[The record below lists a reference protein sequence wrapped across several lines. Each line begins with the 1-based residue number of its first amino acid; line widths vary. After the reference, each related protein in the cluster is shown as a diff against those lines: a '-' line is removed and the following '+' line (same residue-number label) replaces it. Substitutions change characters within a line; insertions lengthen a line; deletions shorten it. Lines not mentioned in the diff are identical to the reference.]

1 MDNFYTRH
9 NLAAVLQKFTD
20 GESRV
25 IGTIKFTN
33 VDGTNR
39 YHLSKA
45 MELMKDAPRG
55 SWRLVQAYHKH
66 PNYEKLQR
74 DHSTQQRHL
83 QPAERQPFMPPFD
96 KVADCCGFIV
106 LKDSKL
112 VIFYS
117 SDLNSSQTEPIMD
130 SSDSRAVECV
140 HGLAIMYR
148 WTGSEVL
155 NRTPFPVPAPI
166 VAYNAFMNAVDRM
179 DQVRS
184 TLRTQRREKRVHM
197 SVFTYLLD
205 LSASQAYAV
214 YKKLKEKETS
224 KHSYFNFKRRI
235 CEQLVTPLQDTRQQH
250 RAAVREAVQGSQ
262 TI

>member
-1 MDNFYTRH
+1 MDSFYTRH
-9 NLAAVLQKFTD
+9 NLAAILQKFTD

-25 IGTIKFTN
+25 IGTIKLTN
-33 VDGTNR
+33 VGGTNR

-55 SWRLVQAYHKH
+55 AWKLVQASHKH

-74 DHSTQQRHL
+74 DHSTQQRRL
-83 QPAERQPFMPPFD
+83 EPKERQPFVPPFD
-96 KVADCCGFIV
+96 NVADCCGFIV

-112 VIFYS
+112 VVFYS
-117 SDLNSSQTEPIMD
+117 SDLNSSPAEPIMD
-130 SSDSRAVECV
+130 SSDSKAVECV
-140 HGLAIMYR
+140 HGLAVMYR
-148 WTGSEVL
+148 WTGSEGL

-166 VAYNAFMNAVDRM
+166 IVYNAFMNAVDWM

-205 LSASQAYAV
+205 LSMSQAYSV
-214 YKKLKEKETS
+214 YNMLKEKATS

-235 CEQLVTPLQDTRQQH
+235 CEQLVTPLCDTRQQQ
-250 RAAVREAVQGSQ
+250 RVAAREAVQDSSG
-262 TI
+262 